1 MNKNIP
7 ITIKNNN
14 DITVISITGDITI
27 DSKKLI
33 SDAYQ
38 SDIVEKSSKI
48 LLKFDKNCYIDS
60 DGRATLI
67 DILAEGCRK
76 GQKVNVCGLSNHFQK
91 IFDLVGLTNYI
102 LVFSSEKDA
111 LTDLSNNS

>member
-1 MNKNIP
+1 MNKDIQ
-7 ITIKNNN
+7 ITIKNKD

-27 DSKKLI
+27 ESKKLFFE
-33 SDAYQ
+33 AYQ
-38 SDIVEKSSKI
+38 SDTVENSTKI